1 MPQAPQR
8 LRLLALVA
16 DPSSAARQQLARA
29 LRRIGLDVHCVDS
42 AAAAMQC
49 LGTRHVDLVITESG
63 LADSDGFDL
72 IRRMRSQIPYR
83 YTPVLL
89 LRSRLHVFDTARARL
104 AGDVSVL
111 TKPLTRNEL
120 ESVVRQAL
128 RSSVILDDLNELLS
142 PA

>member
-1 MPQAPQR
+1 
-8 LRLLALVA
+8 
-16 DPSSAARQQLARA
+16 
-29 LRRIGLDVHCVDS
+29 
-42 AAAAMQC
+42 MQC

-104 AGDVSVL
+104 AVDVSVL